1 LALGVWQVISG
12 QKTYEELTERDKW
25 NYLILRGDAAYW
37 ARIRE
42 AVADGSIEISG
53 LSILLC
59 KWPRFVFGFG
69 DGCAREGAA
78 PLPSPSD
85 VEACDS

>member
-1 LALGVWQVISG
+1 MPRLRRAARERRQRPQLALGVWQVISG

-42 AVADGSIEISG
+42 AVADGSIEISAEKDHYANDPP
-53 LSILLC
+53 LS
-59 KWPRFVFGFG
+59 
-69 DGCAREGAA
+69 
-78 PLPSPSD
+78 
-85 VEACDS
+85 